1 MVKKAYFIDKITL
14 MCYNIKTRKETRM
27 RGIDLNAPITY
38 KQASLRFFDEGEHHI
53 ERFSREDILLLVYEG
68 TLRFSE
74 DGIET
79 EVHAGEYYIQEKNR
93 YQAGKRASDTPKYLY
108 VHFDAAWCDAP
119 HALPPKGVFSPHLL
133 DRMRALDAAYH
144 GGNTY
149 TDQLH
154 LFLEILLALCP
165 AQAKDPTAEKIAAYI
180 QELEAPFSLATLSEA
195 FHYSENY
202 IIRIFKRAYGL
213 TPIAYLNNARLCR
226 ASELL
231 EQTSR
236 SAAEIA
242 ATVGY
247 SDYAY
252 FYRLFVRKIG
262 LSPAAFRKKLRN
274 IV

>member
-1 MVKKAYFIDKITL
+1 
-14 MCYNIKTRKETRM
+14 M
-27 RGIDLNAPITY
+27 RGIDLDRPITY
-38 KQASLRFFDEGEHHI
+38 KQASLRFFDEGEHHV
-53 ERFSREDILLLVYEG
+53 ERLSRDDVLLLVYEG
-68 TLRFSE
+68 VLRFSE

-93 YQAGKRASDTPKYLY
+93 YQAGKRASDAPKYLY
-108 VHFDAAWCDAP
+108 VHFDGVCADAP
-119 HALPPKGVFSPHLL
+119 HALPPKGFFPTHLL

-149 TDQLH
+149 IDQLH

-165 AQAKDPTAEKIAAYI
+165 AQAKDPTAEKIAAYM
-180 QELEAPFSLATLSEA
+180 QEHLEAPFSLETLSEA

-202 IIRIFKRAYGL
+202 MIRIFKRAYGL

-236 SAAEIA
+236 SATEIA
-242 ATVGY
+242 AAVGY

-252 FYRLFVRKIG
+252 FYRLFAKKTGV
-262 LSPAAFRKKLRN
+262 SPTVFRKQLRGDDGFQR
-274 IV
+274 